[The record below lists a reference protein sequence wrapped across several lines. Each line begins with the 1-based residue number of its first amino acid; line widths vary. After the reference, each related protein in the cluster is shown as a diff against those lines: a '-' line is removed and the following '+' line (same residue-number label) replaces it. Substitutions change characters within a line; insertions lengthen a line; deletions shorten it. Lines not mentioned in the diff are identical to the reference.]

1 MSYNIEG
8 TVKLINDTMTFDSG
22 FQKREIVITT
32 QDDKFPQDVK
42 LEFIKDSVTKLDEFK
57 EGDFVK
63 IAFSIRGNEY
73 NGKYYVNLSAFAIA
87 HTKPEAPAAPTPVAA
102 EFPEA
107 DGEDDL
113 PFADSAQILKNG
125 IAKSELVAV
134 KGVGHSPQE
143 ESPDSFNDKLLEFL
157 NGIKW

>member
-8 TVKLINDTMTFDSG
+8 AVKVIADTMTFDSG

-32 QDDKFPQDVK
+32 QDDRFPQDVK

-87 HTKPEAPAAPTPVAA
+87 HSKPEAVAAAPVAA
-102 EFPEA
+102 PFPSGDV

-113 PFADSAQILKNG
+113 PF
-125 IAKSELVAV
+125 
-134 KGVGHSPQE
+134 
-143 ESPDSFNDKLLEFL
+143 
-157 NGIKW
+157 

>member
-8 TVKLINDTMTFDSG
+8 TVKVINDTMTFDSG

-87 HTKPEAPAAPTPVAA
+87 HTKADTAPATPTPVAA
-102 EFPEA
+102 EFPDA
-107 DGEDDL
+107 DAEDDL
-113 PFADSAQILKNG
+113 PF
-125 IAKSELVAV
+125 
-134 KGVGHSPQE
+134 
-143 ESPDSFNDKLLEFL
+143 
-157 NGIKW
+157 

>member
-8 TVKLINDTMTFDSG
+8 TVKVIADTMTFDSG

-42 LEFIKDSVTKLDEFK
+42 LEFIKDSVSKLDEFK

-87 HTKPEAPAAPTPVAA
+87 HTKPEAPAAPAPVAA

-113 PFADSAQILKNG
+113 PF
-125 IAKSELVAV
+125 
-134 KGVGHSPQE
+134 
-143 ESPDSFNDKLLEFL
+143 
-157 NGIKW
+157 

>member
-8 TVKLINDTMTFDSG
+8 TVKVIGETVTFDSG
-22 FQKREIVITT
+22 FQKREVIITT

-63 IAFSIRGNEY
+63 VAFSIRGNEY

-87 HTKPEAPAAPTPVAA
+87 HTKSENTPEPASLVEAA
-102 EFPEA
+102 FPAGET
-107 DGEDDL
+107 DGGNDL
-113 PFADSAQILKNG
+113 PF
-125 IAKSELVAV
+125 
-134 KGVGHSPQE
+134 
-143 ESPDSFNDKLLEFL
+143 
-157 NGIKW
+157 

>member
-8 TVKLINDTMTFDSG
+8 TVKVIADTMTFDSG

-87 HTKPEAPAAPTPVAA
+87 HTKPEDAPAPTPVVTD
-102 EFPEA
+102 FGEA

-113 PFADSAQILKNG
+113 PF
-125 IAKSELVAV
+125 
-134 KGVGHSPQE
+134 
-143 ESPDSFNDKLLEFL
+143 
-157 NGIKW
+157 